1 MTVIHTP
8 CLPSPSEH
16 ICSLL
21 RARARELAVLP
32 EVVSEALGL
41 IKNPDADV
49 QRISRLME
57 RDIHLTTEILR
68 LANSPAFGGSRDI
81 GRLSDAVVR
90 LGLDRC
96 QGLILSS
103 CTANLM
109 KRVSLEQHW
118 IRDALWQH
126 GYTTGIC
133 CQILNAS
140 LDLRFTGEE
149 FTAGLIHDIG
159 RLLLA
164 VILPAEFGDGDP
176 LDFNEPHDPRERE
189 RSVFDTDHTELG
201 SWFAEQNRLPH
212 SLVDV
217 IRHHHDPEQAPRNAA
232 LVALVAA
239 ADQMSNHF
247 LRHESPD
254 SFDLGK
260 LIRLIP
266 QLQAD
271 AAAYSDETCSAIL
284 TLAWNRVQDS
294 AAFSL

>member
-1 MTVIHTP
+1 MTLTHSP
-8 CLPSPSEH
+8 CLPSPSDH

-49 QRISRLME
+49 QKISRLLE
-57 RDIHLTTEILR
+57 RDIHLATEILR

-81 GRLSDAVVR
+81 SRLSDAVIR

-96 QGLILSS
+96 QDLILSS

-109 KRVSLEQHW
+109 KRVSVEQQW

-126 GYTTGIC
+126 GYATGLC

-140 LDLRFTGEE
+140 LDFHFTGEE

-164 VILPAEFGDGDP
+164 VLIPTEFSDGDP
-176 LDFNEPHDPRERE
+176 MDFNESHDPRKRE
-189 RSVFDTDHTELG
+189 QSVFDTDHAELG
-201 SWFAEQNRLPH
+201 SWFAEQNRLPI

-217 IRHHHDPEQAPRNAA
+217 IRHHHDPEQSPRNAT

-247 LRHESPD
+247 LRHESAD
-254 SFDLGK
+254 GFDLGQ
-260 LIRLIP
+260 RLRRIP
-266 QLQAD
+266 RIQQGTVPCSD
-271 AAAYSDETCSAIL
+271 ATCGAIL

-294 AAFSL
+294 PAFSL

>member
-1 MTVIHTP
+1 MTLTHTP
-8 CLPSPSEH
+8 CSPSPCDH

-49 QRISRLME
+49 QKISRLLE

-68 LANSPAFGGSRDI
+68 LANSPAFGGNRDI
-81 GRLSDAVVR
+81 SRLSDAVVR

-96 QGLILSS
+96 QDLILSS

-109 KRVSLEQHW
+109 KRVPLDQQW

-126 GYTTGIC
+126 SYATGLC

-140 LDLRFTGEE
+140 LGLRFTGEE

-164 VILPAEFGDGDP
+164 VLIPTEFSDGDP
-176 LDFNEPHDPRERE
+176 MDFQESHDPREQE
-189 RSVFDTDHTELG
+189 LSVFDTDHTELG
-201 SWFAEQNRLPH
+201 SWFAEQNRLPYA
-212 SLVDV
+212 LVDV
-217 IRHHHDPEQAPRNAA
+217 IRHHHAPEQAPRNAS
-232 LVALVAA
+232 LVALVAV
-239 ADQMSNHF
+239 ADQISNHF

-254 SFDLGK
+254 GFDLGEQ
-260 LIRLIP
+260 IRMVP
-266 QLQAD
+266 QFPNHAS
-271 AAAYSDETCSAIL
+271 ASSDETYGAIL

>member
-1 MTVIHTP
+1 MTLTHTP
-8 CLPSPSEH
+8 CLPSPSDH
-16 ICSLL
+16 VCSLL

-32 EVVSEALGL
+32 QVVSEVLGI
-41 IKNPDADV
+41 IKNPDANV
-49 QRISRLME
+49 QKISRLLE
-57 RDIHLTTEILR
+57 KDIHLTTEILR
-68 LANSPAFGGSRDI
+68 LANSPAFGGCRDI
-81 GRLSDAVVR
+81 SRLSDAVVR

-96 QGLILSS
+96 QDLILSS

-109 KRVSLEQHW
+109 KRVTLEQQW

-126 GYTTGIC
+126 SYATGLC

-140 LDLRFTGEE
+140 LDLRFNGEE

-164 VILPAEFGDGDP
+164 VLIPNEFSDGDP
-176 LDFNEPHDPRERE
+176 MDFNEQQDPREQE
-189 RSVFDTDHTELG
+189 SSVFDTDHTELG
-201 SWFAEQNRLPH
+201 SWFAEENRLPV

-217 IRHHHDPEQAPRNAA
+217 IHYHHAPEQAPRNAT

-254 SFDLGK
+254 GFDLGEH
-260 LIRLIP
+260 LRLIP
-266 QLQAD
+266 QLQED
-271 AAAYSDETCSAIL
+271 AAASDEATCGAIL

-294 AAFSL
+294 AAFTL